1 MAPSLS
7 EEKTTT
13 YSDIFYKICNKVMC
27 SPPLQSLSVC
37 LMSLSSPTEGDKL
50 ALSSGRDRRLF
61 IYFSPK
67 FTQKA
72 SRKGGYR
79 RSGPMGSI

>member
-7 EEKTTT
+7 EEKATT
-13 YSDIFYKICNKVMC
+13 YRDIFYKICNKVMC

-37 LMSLSSPTEGDKL
+37 PMSLGSLTGPTEGDKL

-72 SRKGGYR
+72 SREGGC
-79 RSGPMGSI
+79 

>member
-7 EEKTTT
+7 EKKSTT

-37 LMSLSSPTEGDKL
+37 LMSLSSLTGLMEGE
-50 ALSSGRDRRLF
+50 
-61 IYFSPK
+61 K
-67 FTQKA
+67 F
-72 SRKGGYR
+72 G
-79 RSGPMGSI
+79 